1 MINKFEHP
9 LPWTVNLADDVI
21 TPRRFSALQVYIP
34 SSRDVTSFIIK
45 PPRVCKIRLSL
56 GRLEFCCNQVTW
68 GFGLPLTSQWN
79 DAVPVSFTTM
89 ETGGDTIEGEEIDSP
104 GSPLGPW
111 GPSLPLGPGSPWSP
125 GRPLGPCGP
134 WGPGGPYFPG
144 GPLWPGLPLLPLTLF
159 GQCTVQTWL
168 LSARWTS
175 FLMSFLVTN
184 LLVLSNLYSFPKL
197 RLWRNSVSA
206 REIVL

>member
-1 MINKFEHP
+1 MQN
-9 LPWTVNLADDVI
+9 
-21 TPRRFSALQVYIP
+21 
-34 SSRDVTSFIIK
+34 SFILRKAWILLQ
-45 PPRVCKIRLSL
+45 PSHLRFRITFDL
-56 GRLEFCCNQVTW
+56 
-68 GFGLPLTSQWN
+68 
-79 DAVPVSFTTM
+79 AVKWRCTRFVYYHE

-134 WGPGGPYFPG
+134 WGPGGPYFPE